1 MISKIKKRLFRFI
14 DWYDIKKGTRYFKIK
29 KITESLDDG
38 YIVTTNKGFK
48 IHIHC
53 KEFAYACIFISKWAR
68 NKEMSVYHVYC
79 VCSPDTPADIKEK
92 FSSELKI
99 STFLH
104 SWSSKEYQ
112 KMQAIKAY
120 VDLVLKGEI

>member
-1 MISKIKKRLFRFI
+1 MIKRIKKCIHKFI
-14 DWYDIKKGTRYFKIK
+14 DWYDRKKGTRYFKLK
-29 KITESLDDG
+29 KINDSLDDG
-38 YIVTTNKGFK
+38 YIITTDNGFK
-48 IHIHC
+48 IYIHC
-53 KEFAYACIFISKWAR
+53 REFAYACIFLSRWAR
-68 NKEMSVYHVYC
+68 NKELSVYHVYC
-79 VCSPDTPADIKEK
+79 VCSPDTPKDIKKK

-104 SWSSKEYQ
+104 SWSSKESQ